1 MAELKTVRIFE
12 MRYEAEMARG
22 FLLEQGIES
31 MISADDCAG
40 QLIRLTSLR
49 KGGVKLLIREEDEE
63 KAVFSC

>member
-22 FLLEQGIES
+22 FLLEQGIKS
-31 MISADDCAG
+31 MISADGCG
-40 QLIRLTSLR
+40 EQLIGLASLR
-49 KGGVKLLIREEDEE
+49 KGGLKLLIREEDEE